1 LLYGGYTDIQQGAT
15 AILDYNTIQSPLA
28 QPRAAILGHGI
39 AATVGV
45 SIAKLFMLNN
55 DFTNIRWIAGPL
67 SCGVASFA
75 MAMTNTVHPPGGA
88 TALLAAIDPTV
99 LAMGWMF
106 IPLILLGSVLMLVV
120 GLLINNIQRQFP
132 VFWWT
137 PRDVGIQKK
146 HDIESSGSK
155 VQDTG
160 KEGSAGTVGHSGF
173 KQTVFISPERIMIP
187 EGFPLDSEQ
196 IEVLEVLRDRLR
208 EWNVDDDHDHHFTF
222 SGSDTTHVEDAS
234 GPG

>member
-1 LLYGGYTDIQQGAT
+1 MPSVNTDTPQGAT

-39 AATVGV
+39 AATIGV
-45 SIAKLFMLNN
+45 SIAKLFMLNP

-67 SCGVASFA
+67 SCGLASFA

-88 TALLAAIDPTV
+88 TALLAAIDPTI

-120 GLLINNIQRQFP
+120 ALVINNIQRQFP

-137 PRDVGIQKK
+137 PRDVGIRREP
-146 HDIESSGSK
+146 DIESSGKDEFDIEKK
-155 VQDTG
+155 V
-160 KEGSAGTVGHSGF
+160 SSRIVGESGF
-173 KQTVFISPERIMIP
+173 KQTVVINPERILVP

-196 IEVLEVLRDRLR
+196 IEVLEILRDRLR
-208 EWNVDDDHDHHFTF
+208 EWSVIDDHNDQFIF
-222 SGSDTTHVEDAS
+222 SGSDTTHVDNAT